1 MLWDALWDVIFGEF
15 YRTTHRGRKLSGPF
29 VWLRMHETLIHSSFS
44 FGATLTATF
53 TRQLALIIT
62 CTTGAS
68 SHPESPSLSVSAN
81 LQAPPWPMI
90 DLA

>member
-15 YRTTHRGRKLSGPF
+15 YRTTHRGRKLSGAS
-29 VWLRMHETLIHSSFS
+29 VWHRMHETLIRSSFS
-44 FGATLTATF
+44 FGATLTAPF
-53 TRQLALIIT
+53 TRQLELIIT

-68 SHPESPSLSVSAN
+68 SPPSLSVDAD